1 MEESEELGGIGARG
15 LEAETRLA
23 LVTDIERRHGASVAP
38 APMRAAATGGDG
50 RARWDGRAAR

>member
-38 APMRAAATGGDG
+38 MRAVATGGDG